1 MQNDALI
8 QRLKG
13 ELQEA
18 AEAGIAEC
26 RAAEDLRKRND
37 DLQSELVE
45 CKLSPPLS
53 TLSTSSEW
61 RWPTRS
67 SGVKARG
74 SITSSEGG
82 VAGPLRKQHLA
93 AQFDADM
100 DEYIR
105 ENEELK
111 EKVTTLE
118 KANRELEK
126 VTAEIN
132 ENQPRSPQSPAGSA
146 KVGLQVQ
153 HVARNIAR
161 DRAEE
166 ELKREVEIEKCEVAA
181 LQQSLEKFKRE
192 AAFELQKA
200 RAEVEE
206 ERAAKERDIRKTEQA
221 REKEVQWLHNELD
234 AAKLR
239 YIARGVP
246 RQSPGPSEVPA
257 FGKPEKMASILI
269 EEPASLADELGHFV
283 WPAEEDSNLEA
294 EISELREELQM
305 MEQFHAAETESSHRA
320 KEELAKTEVALR
332 TEIQEVQGLR
342 RALEAQRGAE
352 VKTEKIKPSEEAE
365 TAEKPAKAEKAETAE
380 KPAKA
385 EKAETAEKPAKAEKA
400 ETAEKPAKAEK
411 AETAEKPAKA
421 EKAETAEKPAKAEKA
436 ETAEKPAKTEKAET
450 AEKPA
455 KAEKAE
461 TAEKPAKAEKAETAE
476 KPAKTE
482 KVEPREKT
490 KDAKNATAQDASDK
504 KGLKATKDVSKD
516 AKGMES
522 KNDAIK
528 KEALEM
534 AKQELQGALKE
545 KQEEITSLKRA
556 ADHRAAEQAQELAAY
571 ANSAKLRERHLVE
584 RMEHFESLA
593 QTSHQEAKVQSR
605 AEAKVQSQES
615 PLQLQPLKTEVAE
628 LKLWKEEELAKQRSE
643 ARRLGSERAE
653 AEKLKAQAAALF
665 DEADQERQELQ
676 RMRALSLQEPSS
688 PSKAKPADSEMLRTL
703 AALRYI
709 DAHLYP

>member
-365 TAEKPAKAEKAETAE
+365 TAEKPAKAEK
-380 KPAKA
+380 
-385 EKAETAEKPAKAEKA
+385 
-400 ETAEKPAKAEK
+400 
-411 AETAEKPAKA
+411 
-421 EKAETAEKPAKAEKA
+421 
-436 ETAEKPAKTEKAET
+436 
-450 AEKPA
+450 
-455 KAEKAE
+455 
-461 TAEKPAKAEKAETAE
+461 
-476 KPAKTE
+476 
-482 KVEPREKT
+482 VEPREKT

>member
-436 ETAEKPAKTEKAET
+436 ETAEKPAK
-450 AEKPA
+450 
-455 KAEKAE
+455 
-461 TAEKPAKAEKAETAE
+461 AEKAETAE

>member
-436 ETAEKPAKTEKAET
+436 ETAEKPAKTEK
-450 AEKPA
+450 
-455 KAEKAE
+455 
-461 TAEKPAKAEKAETAE
+461 
-476 KPAKTE
+476 
-482 KVEPREKT
+482 VEPREKT

>member
-380 KPAKA
+380 KPAK
-385 EKAETAEKPAKAEKA
+385 
-400 ETAEKPAKAEK
+400 
-411 AETAEKPAKA
+411 
-421 EKAETAEKPAKAEKA
+421 
-436 ETAEKPAKTEKAET
+436 
-450 AEKPA
+450 
-455 KAEKAE
+455 
-461 TAEKPAKAEKAETAE
+461 
-476 KPAKTE
+476 TE